1 MADDKKFGLG
11 GVFGD
16 VINTVAQAVNST
28 ADNTINRKPTKQKKV
43 TSIAGIPL
51 PSSSTTKKTT
61 SKKSTSKKSSSK
73 SDSAVNK
80 AIAAGA
86 SAAKTASKKKSS
98 SGSKTT
104 AKKTTSKS
112 TASTR
117 TSSKKTGKIMLEI
130 NGRQIDFKTIESKA
144 AKLGGDC
151 YVVVNEK
158 KIYNDEGKSVSLY

>member
-1 MADDKKFGLG
+1 MADDKKFDLG

-16 VINTVAQAVNST
+16 VINTVAQAVNQT

-51 PSSSTTKKTT
+51 PGSTTTKKTTTKKST
-61 SKKSTSKKSSSK
+61 SKKSTSKKSS
-73 SDSAVNK
+73 AVDK
-80 AIAAGA
+80 ATMAGI
-86 SAAKTASKKKSS
+86 SAAKKASSTKSS
-98 SGSKTT
+98 TTKTS
-104 AKKTTSKS
+104 AKKTTSTK
-112 TASTR
+112 AS
-117 TSSKKTGKIMLEI
+117 SSKAGKIMLEI

-158 KIYNDEGKSVSLY
+158 KIYNDDGKSVSLF

>member
-28 ADNTINRKPTKQKKV
+28 ADNTINRKPAKQKKV

-61 SKKSTSKKSSSK
+61 SKKSTSKKSTTKSST
-73 SDSAVNK
+73 AVNK

-86 SAAKTASKKKSS
+86 SAAKTASKTKS

-112 TASTR
+112 AASAK
-117 TSSKKTGKIMLEI
+117 TSSKKAGKIMLEI

-158 KIYNDEGKSVSLY
+158 KIYNDDGKSVSLY